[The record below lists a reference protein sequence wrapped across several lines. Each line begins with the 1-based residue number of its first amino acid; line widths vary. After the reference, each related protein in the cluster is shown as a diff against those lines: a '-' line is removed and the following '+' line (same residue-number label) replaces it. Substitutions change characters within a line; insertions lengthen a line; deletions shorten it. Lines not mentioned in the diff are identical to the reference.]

1 MREGGAFGTFRRA
14 RANTRFPLSGSRGR
28 SIDAL
33 RLDGRA
39 FANVA
44 RGTVRRR
51 SIEFGRSRRSHPIV
65 RSRSI
70 VRSHRSR
77 RSTSIPSKHS
87 IDRSRRSTSIVSDRS
102 IASIDVD
109 RVKHSIDRIRSID
122 VDRIRSI
129 GRVDRVEAFGRSY
142 RSSASIDPVEGVE
155 GLEGDRGTWRRV
167 GRGITRQCARR
178 PSTVHPPRG
187 GKRRV
192 GSVIADRACV
202 RRLTTPS

>member
-109 RVKHSIDRIRSID
+109 RVKHSIDRSRRSTSIVSDRSIASIASKHS
-122 VDRIRSI
+122 VDRIDRARRSTPS
-129 GRVDRVEAFGRSY
+129 R
-142 RSSASIDPVEGVE
+142 ASRDC
-155 GLEGDRGTWRRV
+155 DRGTCRRV

>member
-109 RVKHSIDRIRSID
+109 RVKHSIDRSRRSTSIVSDRSIASIASKHS
-122 VDRIRSI
+122 VDRIDRPRRSTPS
-129 GRVDRVEAFGRSY
+129 R
-142 RSSASIDPVEGVE
+142 ASR
-155 GLEGDRGTWRRV
+155 DRGTCRRV

>member
-102 IASIDVD
+102 IASIAS
-109 RVKHSIDRIRSID
+109 KHS
-122 VDRIRSI
+122 VDRIDRARRSTPS
-129 GRVDRVEAFGRSY
+129 R
-142 RSSASIDPVEGVE
+142 ASRATG
-155 GLEGDRGTWRRV
+155 GLACRRV

-202 RRLTTPS
+202 RRLTTLS

>member
-77 RSTSIPSKHS
+77 RSTSIASNIRSIDHVDRRRSYP
-87 IDRSRRSTSIVSDRS
+87 IDRSRRSRRSIRSIVS
-102 IASIDVD
+102 IE
-109 RVKHSIDRIRSID
+109 
-122 VDRIRSI
+122 
-129 GRVDRVEAFGRSY
+129 RVDRPRRGR
-142 RSSASIDPVEGVE
+142 
-155 GLEGDRGTWRRV
+155 RGTRGRQGDLCRV

>member
-109 RVKHSIDRIRSID
+109 RVKHSIDRSRRSTSIVSD
-122 VDRIRSI
+122 RSVASIASNHSVDRIDRARRSTPS
-129 GRVDRVEAFGRSY
+129 R
-142 RSSASIDPVEGVE
+142 AS
-155 GLEGDRGTWRRV
+155 RGTWRRV